1 MIIFI
6 FAGAI
11 ADGGDLF
18 KTDSIP
24 KLSQLNCTGTESKI
38 SECTSNIVT
47 DMDSCSSSAVA
58 ICQGT
63 YTCMYMPSY
72 LPKRNHDL
80 TIYLALHNWVQ
91 EYFTREDSN
100 YGI

>member
-1 MIIFI
+1 MKCFLHFI

-24 KLSQLNCTGTESKI
+24 NLRQLNCTGTENNI

-63 YTCMYMPSY
+63 YMYVHAS
-72 LPKRNHDL
+72 LSSK
-80 TIYLALHNWVQ
+80 
-91 EYFTREDSN
+91 EKS
-100 YGI
+100 

>member
-1 MIIFI
+1 MFLHLYIIITIFI

-47 DMDSCSSSAVA
+47 DMDSCSSAVA

-63 YTCMYMPSY
+63 SEIMTS
-72 LPKRNHDL
+72 
-80 TIYLALHNWVQ
+80 Q
-91 EYFTREDSN
+91 YF
-100 YGI
+100 